1 MMTEG
6 RGSSNAKAK
15 RELGWQPIW
24 PSWRDGFRHGLDTP
38 VPLPPRATERDEA
51 SRGVTRNAS
60 GRVPRPIVDLRPL
73 LFSIAYRML
82 GSVSEA
88 EDIVQEAF
96 VRYQRA
102 LAGGAAVESPKAY
115 LSAVVTRLAIDQ
127 LKSARV
133 RRETYVGEWLPEPL
147 VTDEGAGDPAGHVE
161 QADSLS
167 MSFLVLLERLT
178 PVERAVFLLHD
189 VFDYDF
195 EEVGRIVGRTP
206 ATCRQH
212 AVRARRFIAEN
223 RPRFD
228 ASTAERDEL
237 AGRFFAAAERGDVD
251 GLIELLAEDVVV
263 HGDGGGKVPQWSRP
277 IVGADKV
284 ARLFAGLGRQMGR
297 WAPRSSRTEVN
308 GQPGRDL
315 PRPAR
320 RDLLGDVVRGRRRP
334 GRDDPVGREPGQAG
348 APRPGREPAG
358 RHGGAA
364 DRDRT

>member
-1 MMTEG
+1 MTPA
-6 RGSSNAKAK
+6 RA
-15 RELGWQPIW
+15 
-24 PSWRDGFRHGLDTP
+24 RDD
-38 VPLPPRATERDEA
+38 VAEA
-51 SRGVTRNAS
+51 Y
-60 GRVPRPIVDLRPL
+60 VDLRPL

-102 LAGGAAVESPKAY
+102 LADDTAVESPKAY

-147 VTDEGAGDPAGHVE
+147 VTDAGAGDPAEHAE
-161 QADSLS
+161 QVDSLS
-167 MSFLVLLERLT
+167 MSFLLLLERLT

-195 EEVGRIVGRTP
+195 EEVGRIVGRAA

-228 ASTAERDEL
+228 ASEAERDEL
-237 AGRFFAAAERGDVD
+237 LRGFLAAADRGDVD
-251 GLIELLAEDVVV
+251 GLIELLADDVIV
-263 HGDGGGKVPQWSRP
+263 HGDGGGKVPQWSQP
-277 IVGADKV
+277 IVGAEKV
-284 ARLFAGLGRQMGR
+284 ARMFAGLGSQLRRLGATLER
-297 WAPRSSRTEVN
+297 HEVN
-308 GQPGRDL
+308 GQPGL
-315 PRPAR
+315 
-320 RDLLGDVVRGRRRP
+320 VFRGP
-334 GRDDPVGREPGQAG
+334 
-348 APRPGREPAG
+348 
-358 RHGGAA
+358 HGGVFSVMSFEVVDGRIA
-364 DRDRT
+364 TIGSVVNP